1 MITAL
6 IQLAEDMYAAS
17 QKKHEPIDHEMLSDQ
32 AIELGHMIEE
42 LGKEMYRV
50 QETFKKKNAR
60 IDELEAEI
68 RELKEQQADGG
79 ES

>member
-17 QKKHEPIDHEMLSDQ
+17 QKTDEPIDHTMLSDQ

-79 ES
+79 EQ

>member
-17 QKKHEPIDHEMLSDQ
+17 QKTNEPVDHEMLSDQ
-32 AIELGHMIEE
+32 AIHLGHMIEE

>member
-17 QKKHEPIDHEMLSDQ
+17 QKTSEPIDHEMLSDQ
-32 AIELGHMIEE
+32 AIYLGHLIEE
-42 LGKEMYRV
+42 LGKEMYKV
-50 QETFKKKNAR
+50 QEGFRLKNDKIA
-60 IDELEAEI
+60 ELEEEI
-68 RELKEQQADGG
+68 RELQEQKADGG